1 MSNNIIGYF
10 LAKSGH
16 YKNIEVL
23 VEIEIPPDAMTNI
36 NREDIFDKLNAEYQT
51 NKYIVKKIYDINLN
65 EYSIFFL
72 NYYSSAIKLGELVF
86 VNNTESDSDTDEDKE
101 LKLKFYISKH
111 IAIGFIRIKD
121 GICILYHKNGRK
133 SIEYTRKN
141 GIKNGKYYE
150 WFNNGQIY
158 HELCYLNDL
167 LDGECKSYDENG
179 KLEEHN
185 LYHNDKIIEKL
196 DFEIFKKC
204 IDGYIND
211 IIEKEEKLNLIDFN
225 SAFISTNI
233 EPVKKSKYKKKKSES
248 DTSDSE
254 YEKPKTIIKK
264 INDMKNHDMKINNIF
279 DEYYRIC
286 LDYIVDIINEPVKK
300 EELVKYK
307 NEKLIVIIKSFFEK
321 INTPYGKSYLEI
333 NNKKRDYIKNNLKN
347 YIKYFMKTDN
357 KDILL
362 YLLQLQNFI
371 FI

>member
-1 MSNNIIGYF
+1 MTNNIIGYF

-23 VEIEIPPDAMTNI
+23 VEIEIPPNATTNI
-36 NREDIFDKLNAEYQT
+36 NRNDIFDKLNAEYET

-86 VNNTESDSDTDEDKE
+86 VNNNDCDSDTDEDKE
-101 LKLKFYISKH
+101 LKQKFYMSKH
-111 IAIGFIRIKD
+111 IAIGLIDIKD
-121 GICILYHKNGRK
+121 GICILYHKNGHKR
-133 SIEYTRKN
+133 IEYTRKN

-150 WFNNGQIY
+150 WLENGQIY
-158 HELCYLNDL
+158 EELCYLNNL

-179 KLEEHN
+179 KLEEHV
-185 LYHNDKIIEKL
+185 LYQNNKIIEKL

-204 IDGYIND
+204 IDSNINN

-233 EPVKKSKYKKKKSES
+233 KTVKKTKYKKKKSES
-248 DTSDSE
+248 DTSDSSDSE
-254 YEKPKTIIKK
+254 YENPKTIIKK
-264 INDMKNHDMKINNIF
+264 NHDNKIDNIF
-279 DEYYRIC
+279 NEYCRTC
-286 LDYIVDIINEPVKK
+286 LGYIDDIITEPVKK

-307 NEKLIVIIKSFFEK
+307 NEKLIVIIKRVFEK

-347 YIKYFMKTDN
+347 YIKYFMITDN
-357 KDILL
+357 KDFLM
-362 YLLQLQNFI
+362 YLLQFKNFI